1 MFGNKLSTNTG
12 MCFDT
17 CYNWSWIRCWINQ
30 LVSTLDGVEE
40 RVKKTCFKPEFEE
53 QDNLDNYNRCLEK
66 SENKKGPKIIS
77 YNFSPFTTLILIFCV
92 LFFATWR
99 AMKTLSQV
107 RLRFRY
113 SGHGRRMQPGSKID
127 DPRNSTGVDSIIVV
141 GQLAIHTWPIANL
154 GNISR
159 YSNCSTAMTRARSLS
174 ISRN

>member
-1 MFGNKLSTNTG
+1 MLHTSIRVTSNR
-12 MCFDT
+12 
-17 CYNWSWIRCWINQ
+17 SWTRYWINQ
-30 LVSTLDGVEE
+30 LVSRLDGIEE
-40 RVKKTCFKPEFEE
+40 RVKETCFEPEFKK
-53 QDNLDNYNRCLEK
+53 QDNSDNHNRCLGK
-66 SENKKGPKIIS
+66 SKKWKRSEN
-77 YNFSPFTTLILIFCV
+77 NFLHFSLYFNPRFCV

-159 YSNCSTAMTRARSLS
+159 YSNCSTAMTRARYLS
-174 ISRN
+174 ISRD